1 VPEVLEVLPAVVAP
15 LIVSE
20 LQVVGLE
27 LPVLVGDWCGPR
39 VRSKIWFPQGVR
51 SISVSDSKFW
61 VT

>member
-1 VPEVLEVLPAVVAP
+1 VLPAVVAP

-61 VT
+61 GT